1 MPEPKPFS
9 LLVVPDDEPPVLA
22 GTPLEE
28 RSRALADQVEW
39 HFTRPVSEADTIARI
54 KDSEAII
61 NIRSSVQ
68 FTRNVLAACPR
79 LKLLSVWGTGVDHVD
94 LAAAAELGITVAN
107 TPGYGAPYVSEHA
120 LALAMAVSRRIVE
133 NDRRIREGGWTA
145 GFVDELYN
153 KTLGVVGA
161 GAIGRRM
168 IQLGQGIGM
177 KVIAWTFNPTAQR
190 AAEYGV
196 PFVPLEELLT
206 RSDVV
211 SLHVALTPETVGF
224 IGREQLA
231 LMKPNAI
238 LVNVARGA
246 VVDEKALLETLQA
259 GKIAGA
265 GLDVFETEPLPHG
278 HPFAKLDNVVL
289 SPHVGGMAYNGTMR
303 GLEMSIENLEAF
315 AAGSPVNVV
324 NVVNAVN
331 VVTGG
336 TAPSQ

>member
-28 RSRALADQVEW
+28 RSRALTDQVEW

-68 FTRNVLAACPR
+68 FTRNVLTACPR

-145 GFVDELYN
+145 GFIDELYN

-211 SLHVALTPETVGF
+211 SLHVALTPQTVGF

-324 NVVNAVN
+324 NVVN

>member
-68 FTRNVLAACPR
+68 FTRNVLNACPR

-145 GFVDELYN
+145 GFIDELYN

-211 SLHVALTPETVGF
+211 SLHVALTPQTVGF

-324 NVVNAVN
+324 NVVNVVN
-331 VVTGG
+331 GR

>member
-1 MPEPKPFS
+1 M
-9 LLVVPDDEPPVLA
+9 
-22 GTPLEE
+22 
-28 RSRALADQVEW
+28 
-39 HFTRPVSEADTIARI
+39 
-54 KDSEAII
+54 
-61 NIRSSVQ
+61 Q
-68 FTRNVLAACPR
+68 FTRNVLTACPR

-145 GFVDELYN
+145 GFIDELYN

-211 SLHVALTPETVGF
+211 SLHVALTPQTVEF

-259 GKIAGA
+259 GKIAGV

-278 HPFAKLDNVVL
+278 HPFAELDNVVL

-324 NVVNAVN
+324 NVV
-331 VVTGG
+331 TGG

>member
-39 HFTRPVSEADTIARI
+39 HFTRPGSEAETIARI

-68 FTRNVLAACPR
+68 FTRNVLNACPR

-107 TPGYGAPYVSEHA
+107 TSGYGAPYVSEHA

-145 GFVDELYN
+145 GFIDELYN

-211 SLHVALTPETVGF
+211 SLHVALTPQTVGF

-265 GLDVFETEPLPHG
+265 GLDVFETEPLPHD

-324 NVVNAVN
+324 NVVNVVN
-331 VVTGG
+331 GR

>member
-145 GFVDELYN
+145 GFIDELYN

-211 SLHVALTPETVGF
+211 SLHVALTPQTVGF

-324 NVVNAVN
+324 NAVNAVN

>member
-39 HFTRPVSEADTIARI
+39 HFTRPGSEAETIARI

-68 FTRNVLAACPR
+68 FTRNVLTACPR

-145 GFVDELYN
+145 GFIDELYN

-211 SLHVALTPETVGF
+211 SLHVALTPQTVGF

-246 VVDEKALLETLQA
+246 VVDEKALQETLQA

-265 GLDVFETEPLPHG
+265 GLDVFETEPLPHD

-324 NVVNAVN
+324 NVV
-331 VVTGG
+331 TGG

>member
-9 LLVVPDDEPPVLA
+9 LLVVPDDEPPVIA

-145 GFVDELYN
+145 GFIDELYN

-211 SLHVALTPETVGF
+211 SLHVALTPQTVGF

>member
-68 FTRNVLAACPR
+68 FTRNVLTACPR

-145 GFVDELYN
+145 GFIDELYN

-211 SLHVALTPETVGF
+211 SLHVALTPQTVGF

-324 NVVNAVN
+324 NVVN